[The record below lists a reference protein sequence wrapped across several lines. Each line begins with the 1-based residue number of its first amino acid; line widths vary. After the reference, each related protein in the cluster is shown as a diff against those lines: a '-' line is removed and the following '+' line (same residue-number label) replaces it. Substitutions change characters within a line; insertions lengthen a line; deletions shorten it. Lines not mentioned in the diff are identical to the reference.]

1 MNPALTIFEA
11 GLAAV
16 DPYRAV
22 MAALSISDDT
32 LQIADRRYDL
42 TEFDNIYVLGAGKA
56 TARMALA
63 VEFLL
68 GERIVAGAIVVKY
81 GHCVPLRHIK
91 QFEADH
97 PVPDQAGVVA
107 THHILQLAYDAD
119 ERSLVIT
126 LLSGGAS
133 ALLVAPTEGITLKD
147 KQQTTRLLLNAGAD
161 IRELNAV
168 RKHLSAIKGG
178 RLAQAVYPAQ
188 SLTLILSDVIGDP
201 LEVIASGPTAPDD
214 STYAEAMQVIRRY
227 ELVTQIPQAVLRHL
241 QAGQQGLVA
250 ESVKRNAPCWGKTQ
264 NMVVA
269 NLRLAL
275 HAALDTAQQQGFSSR
290 IVNDAVSGEARE
302 VALQLAELARQE
314 LAQMQSGER
323 RCLLSGGET
332 TVTVRGKGQGGR
344 NQELALAFAIAIA
357 GMRSVSLFS
366 AGTDGTDG
374 PNDAAGAYV
383 DGATV
388 AKVDGLA
395 AHRYLED
402 NDSYAYFQQL
412 DEMSGGQLHFKP
424 GPTGTNVMD
433 MQILLLQK

>member
-1 MNPALTIFEA
+1 MNPAQTIFEA

-16 DPYRAV
+16 DPYHAV

-32 LQIADRRYDL
+32 LHIAERRYDL
-42 TEFDNIYVLGAGKA
+42 AAFDDIYVLGAGKA

-63 VEFLL
+63 VESLL
-68 GERIVAGAIVVKY
+68 GARIVAGAIVVKH
-81 GHCVPLRHIK
+81 GHRVSLSHIK
-91 QFEADH
+91 QFEAAH
-97 PVPDQAGVVA
+97 PVPDQAGVA
-107 THHILQLAYDAD
+107 STRHILQLAFETD

-133 ALLVAPTEGITLKD
+133 SLLVAPLDGITLDD
-147 KQQTTRLLLNAGAD
+147 KQRTTRLLLHAGAD
-161 IRELNAV
+161 IRELNVV

-188 SLTLILSDVIGDP
+188 SLNLILSDVIGDP
-201 LEVIASGPTAPDD
+201 LEVIASGPTALDD
-214 STYAEAMQVIRRY
+214 STYADAMQVIRRY
-227 ELVTQIPQAVLRHL
+227 ELEARLPQAVLRHL

-250 ESVKRNAPCWGKTQ
+250 ESVKRDAPCWTKTQ
-264 NMVVA
+264 NVVVA
-269 NLRLAL
+269 NLRSAL
-275 HAALDTAQQQGFSSR
+275 HAALDKARQLGFASR
-290 IVNDAVSGEARE
+290 IVNDAVSGEARL
-302 VALQLAELARQE
+302 VALQLAELARRE
-314 LAQMQSGER
+314 LAQMQCGER

-332 TVTVRGKGQGGR
+332 TVTVTGEGQGGR

-357 GMRSVSLFS
+357 GVSDVSLLS

-374 PNDAAGAYV
+374 PNDATGAFV

-395 AHRYLED
+395 AQRYLED
-402 NDSYAYFQQL
+402 NDSYGYFRKL
-412 DEMSGGQLHFKP
+412 DEMSGGQSHFKP

-433 MQILLLQK
+433 MQILLLEK